1 MVTKDEAAAVAT
13 VIPPT
18 ELETA
23 IVSPEESQEQKA
35 NVNGNQKDENI
46 ITTKTPSL
54 DQEVSPVRKGD
65 GTVVDDV
72 KTSEKKERNDRKD
85 RRRRPE
91 PKVVNSRAAALADA
105 DADREVRSFQCPFI
119 DILHVA
125 EEVSSFFFAISNIV
139 I

>member
-125 EEVSSFFFAISNIV
+125 EEVSSFFLQ
-139 I
+139 